1 MFLNFYNLREQP
13 FGVTP
18 DPRFLCL
25 TKTHREALASLWY
38 GVNTDRGFLTLV
50 AKPGM
55 GKTSLLFRL
64 LEHLGNSAHT
74 AFLFQTQCT
83 SRELFR
89 YLLTDLGVPDAGD
102 DLVQMHTRLNEIL
115 VQNAQAG
122 KRTMLVIDEAQNLDP
137 EVLETVRLLSDFE
150 TPKSKLMQIILAGQP
165 QFAEKLALPS
175 LTQLNQR
182 VSIFSQLTPLDG
194 AETQQ
199 YIDHRLHVAGYA
211 GGRLFTPEAM
221 NLIAEAS
228 QGTPRDINNICFN
241 ALSLGCASKCKPIDE
256 GVVREVISD
265 MKVNS
270 FAPTAPVETAAQVQ
284 PVQVQPVQVQPVHVE
299 IPPPVRPATVTPVAA
314 HGPTAKVTSPWLGR
328 AATSA
333 VVVSLASLSFLLI
346 GRSHA
351 NAVAEDRGLASS
363 ALTATAADPNVGMA
377 PPVPIAL
384 TQPAL
389 SALADGTPALR
400 STTSASRSVTAT
412 PAIPTGSP
420 SLRRP
425 APETRPGGELATP
438 TATTHNAAI
447 RKAESL
453 PPDLPSGVSG
463 GSLPLSNQAG
473 AALGGLIG
481 GTQNPAL
488 PAPNDASRRI
498 LVGGNVQQGRL
509 IRMVRPVYPAIAAAS
524 QVEGTITLKAV
535 ISKDGQVKELR
546 YVSGPS
552 LLSNAALDAVRQWH
566 YQPTLLDGNPVEV
579 ETTILLVFKR

>member
-74 AFLFQTQCT
+74 AFLFQTQCN

-89 YLLTDLGVPDAGD
+89 YLLTDLGVPNAGD

-182 VSIFSQLTPLDG
+182 VSIFSQLRPLDG
-194 AETQQ
+194 PETQQ

-256 GVVREVISD
+256 GVVREVIGD
-265 MKVNS
+265 MKVDS
-270 FAPTAPVETAAQVQ
+270 FAPMAPVETATQVQ
-284 PVQVQPVQVQPVHVE
+284 PVYVETPPPAQPV
-299 IPPPVRPATVTPVAA
+299 TVTPVEA
-314 HGPTAKVTSPWLGR
+314 HSPTAKVTSPWLSR

-333 VVVSLASLSFLLI
+333 VVVGLASLSFLLI

-351 NAVAEDRGLASS
+351 NTVAEDHGLASS
-363 ALTATAADPNVGMA
+363 ALTATAGDPNVGMA

-389 SALADGTPALR
+389 SAPVDAAPAIR
-400 STTSASRSVTAT
+400 ATTSASRSAT
-412 PAIPTGSP
+412 GTPGVPTGSP
-420 SLRRP
+420 SFRRP
-425 APETRPGGELATP
+425 ALEIRPAGELATP
-438 TATTHNAAI
+438 TATTHNTGI

-453 PPDLPSGVSG
+453 PLDVPSGVAG
-463 GSLPLSNQAG
+463 GNLLLSNPAG

-481 GTQNPAL
+481 GTQSPAL
-488 PAPNDASRRI
+488 PAPNDASRRV

-509 IRMVRPVYPAIAAAS
+509 IRMVRPVYPPVAAAS
-524 QVEGTITLKAV
+524 QLEGTITLKAV
-535 ISKDGQVKELR
+535 ISKDGEVKELR

-552 LLSNAALDAVRQWH
+552 LLSNAALDAVRQWR
-566 YQPTLLDGNPVEV
+566 YQPTLLNGEPVEV

>member
-74 AFLFQTQCT
+74 AFLFQTQCN

-89 YLLTDLGVPDAGD
+89 YLLTDLGVPNAGD

-228 QGTPRDINNICFN
+228 QGTPREINNICFN

-256 GVVREVISD
+256 GVVREVIRD
-265 MKVNS
+265 MKVDS
-270 FAPTAPVETAAQVQ
+270 FDSFTPTAPVVTAIQPQPIHVEVSSPVQ
-284 PVQVQPVQVQPVHVE
+284 PIAV
-299 IPPPVRPATVTPVAA
+299 APVAA
-314 HGPTAKVTSPWLGR
+314 HVPTAKVTSPWLSR

-351 NAVAEDRGLASS
+351 NPLVEDNGVASS
-363 ALTATAADPNVGMA
+363 ALTAAAADPNVGMA

-384 TQPAL
+384 SQPAL
-389 SALADGTPALR
+389 SAPAGGAHALR
-400 STTSASRSVTAT
+400 TTTSASRPGTAT
-412 PAIPTGSP
+412 PAVLTGSP
-420 SLRRP
+420 SFRRP
-425 APETRPGGELATP
+425 ALEIRPAGELATP
-438 TATTHNAAI
+438 TATTRNMGI
-447 RKAESL
+447 RKAGSL
-453 PPDLPSGVSG
+453 PPDVPSGVAGGNLLLSG
-463 GSLPLSNQAG
+463 QAG
-473 AALGGLIG
+473 AVLGGLIG

-488 PAPNDASRRI
+488 PAPNDASRRL

-509 IRMVRPVYPAIAAAS
+509 ISMVRPVYPPVAAAS

-535 ISKDGQVKELR
+535 ISKDGQVKELH